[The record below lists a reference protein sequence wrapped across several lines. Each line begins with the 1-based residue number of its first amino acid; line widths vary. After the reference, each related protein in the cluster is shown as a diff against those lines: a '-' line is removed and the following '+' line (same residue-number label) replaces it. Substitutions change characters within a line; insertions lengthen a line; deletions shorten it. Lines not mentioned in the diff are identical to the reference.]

1 MNKQWIK
8 FSGLKES
15 EVTKIWESEYVARFT
30 DGSSKTY
37 KSKRPMPTFIPTK
50 EIHPLSKRKQYV
62 SDRHK
67 ESLKDFQHWRKEPR
81 NIENIKCLDLFDDG
95 TIEVWLKYA
104 KELKAG
110 KIFKQMVDETI
121 ERNKNNKD

>member
-1 MNKQWIK
+1 MAELFGYTITRAKGK
-8 FSGLKES
+8 GSGDQF
-15 EVTKIWESEYVARFT
+15 IAP
-30 DGSSKTY
+30 SS
-37 KSKRPMPTFIPTK
+37 
-50 EIHPLSKRKQYV
+50 
-62 SDRHK
+62 
-67 ESLKDFQHWRKEPR
+67 
-81 NIENIKCLDLFDDG
+81 DDG